1 MEIVNISYLHLCS
14 YGINRCMINNNW
26 YWWTTTAFIIRSYG
40 RYRNHWSSV
49 GYISNQIVV
58 LIFVKIIVVLKYHI
72 IVSIWKPVTFCYSN
86 KKYINRAERNQHS
99 KVELLIISYSINI
112 KVNRIANN
120 NWKGEKVKQ
129 SWQKLYNIL
138 INTRLNSKPSLVWE
152 KKKHIK
158 IMVQWPLNH
167 RLKILC
173 DW

>member
-14 YGINRCMINNNW
+14 YGINRYMINNNW
-26 YWWTTTAFIIRSYG
+26 YWWTKTAFIIRSYG
-40 RYRNHWSSV
+40 RYRNHWGSV

-86 KKYINRAERNQHS
+86 KKYINIAERNQHS

-120 NWKGEKVKQ
+120 NRKGEKVKQ